1 MLAPEK
7 VIEYYFGTVV
17 VLGGIVILLGIKYTL
32 KRWRSLPPSRWVVQ
46 SFAVSILALVA
57 ASLIEAPT
65 ILMGSMVML
74 AFAAGFSEELVK
86 LLPLKLFQGS
96 PGWERWKLT
105 VGTGLF
111 LGLIEGIFYTAGIFV
126 LGQEPYLVIVRLVL
140 IGLHTVWAAV
150 SVGFLLGEKGLK
162 RFAGLAFSMT
172 AHSLYDLTPLAFIS
186 GYGTEVLLPLAVA
199 STLFML
205 ALPEMAKRAMEI
217 AGRVVP
223 EKGDERE
230 KALEETLTSS
240 P

>member
-1 MLAPEK
+1 METMLAPEK

-17 VLGGIVILLGIKYTL
+17 VLGGIAILLGIKYTL
-32 KRWRSLPPSRWVVQ
+32 ERWRSFPPGKWAVQ

-65 ILMGSMVML
+65 ILAGSMVML

-86 LLPLKLFQGS
+86 LLPMKLFQGS

-111 LGLIEGIFYTAGIFV
+111 LGLIEGILYSAAIV
-126 LGQEPYLVIVRLVL
+126 ELGGPAYMALVRLVL
-140 IGLHTVWAAV
+140 IGLHTVWAAI
-150 SVGFLLGEKGLK
+150 SAGFLLGEKGLK
-162 RFAGLAFSMT
+162 RFSGLVFSMT
-172 AHSLYDLTPLAFIS
+172 AHSFYDLTPLAFVS
-186 GYGTEVLLPLAVA
+186 GYDTEVLLPLAAA
-199 STLFML
+199 STLFLL
-205 ALPEMAKRAMEI
+205 ALPKMAKRATEL

-230 KALEETLTSS
+230 ETFISS